1 MKYEIVAT
9 DEIISNDTGLV
20 LVNNIIN
27 STNFKQNINN
37 KAHIKVQSREISN
50 KDIFMTYIGIL
61 AQGKTEF
68 ERADE
73 YRNNK
78 YFKEALDIEKSPSC
92 SILRQRFNAIGDI
105 ESNLNEMK
113 KIIDQ
118 TNLEILQNQN
128 IELTPCYKEYI
139 PLDIDVTPMD
149 NSGSKKEGVSYT
161 YKEFEGFAPI
171 MAYIGTEGYLM
182 KCELREGKANGQCT
196 KTVPFLK
203 STIDIAKK
211 ASKKNILVR
220 TDCGHDCCDNVL
232 VFTQKEVDFLMKKK
246 NTVADKPEFY
256 FKQAQKEGRKKETRE
271 GKERYLYSYEK
282 IYVCKKEDETVVNI
296 SVRIVVDAIKRTS
309 KSDGQILLI
318 PEYECKRYATSLQEP
333 TEEEIIELYHMHAT
347 SEQFHSEIKTDMDIE
362 RLPSGKFCTNEIVL
376 GLGGITYNILR
387 LIGQINCKL
396 ETSKKRAIERKRI
409 KTVIKDMIML
419 ASKLVKHARKKI
431 IKIYKEEF
439 QINIFKEIYELT
451 YS

>member
-1 MKYEIVAT
+1 MRYEIVAT

-78 YFKEALDIEKSPSC
+78 YFKQALDIEKSPSC

-105 ESNLNEMK
+105 QSNLNDIK
-113 KIIDQ
+113 KLIEQ

-128 IELTPCYKEYI
+128 VELTPCHKKYV

-171 MAYIGTEGYLM
+171 MAYIGTEEYLM
-182 KCELREGKANGQCT
+182 KCELREGKANGQCA

-203 STIDIAKK
+203 STIELAKQ
-211 ASKKNILVR
+211 ATQEPLLVR

-232 VFTQKEVDFLMKKK
+232 VFTQKGVNFLMKKK

-256 FKQAQKEGRKKETRE
+256 FKQGEKEGRQKETRE

-282 IYVCKKEDETVVNI
+282 IYLCKKED
-296 SVRIVVDAIKRTS
+296 
-309 KSDGQILLI
+309 GQVLLL
-318 PEYECKRYATSLQEP
+318 PEYESKRYVTSLREA
-333 TEEEIIELYHMHAT
+333 TEEEIIELYHLHAT

-362 RLPSGKFCTNEIVL
+362 RLPSRKFSTNEIVL
-376 GLGGITYNILR
+376 GLGGMVYNILR

-439 QINIFKEIYELT
+439 QLNIFREIYELT
-451 YS
+451 CS